1 MPMVLY
7 NVLTLNKFSMKIQ
20 KNSMQYGRRKEM
32 HVLVEW
38 IGK

>member
-1 MPMVLY
+1 MPIVLK

-20 KNSMQYGRRKEM
+20 KNSMQDGRRREM
-32 HVLVEW
+32 PVLVEW